1 MTRRARG
8 AVLVAASL
16 LAAGP
21 LIEHAAAAPPP
32 SPKPPKAAA
41 SGEAGPARSTGEKAG
56 PDRIPA
62 SQRSSVLGDDYTTSP
77 DLAWDTSSDA
87 AGFHLLV
94 ADEKSGYAWRTAASL
109 SEPGIET
116 DMWIGNACLADA
128 GHAVVT
134 YAPRTFTN
142 EPRLMARG
150 AFAATVD
157 LTTGKV
163 TKLGHTASLAYFSPG
178 CGADG
183 RAVLSQFSDE
193 TTSKKN
199 ETRLI
204 PVDVRT
210 GKVGKPLTLAGQVTS
225 AVPVDD
231 GWVAADGNRL
241 VKIDQRGQ
249 RRTVAVTG
257 QTPFQLTADSDG
269 GVTFLDRTRAAGKQT
284 AKGQV
289 KRVTADR
296 ISGRSRAGSAAP
308 TLVEGDLTA
317 LDLSRTA
324 TGTVVVTGRAES
336 KAELPAALKNPGGID
351 KDARVSTHGHAAV
364 NAVWA
369 DAVDPR
375 GKSPEELGSRPARID
390 MTHLVTGE
398 KTVFEV
404 TPETEEE
411 AQAKPQGA
419 SAPSPVLSQ
428 PQARTA
434 SATASS
440 STTAAQTLSIG
451 EPESVRTCA
460 VERGNPELQA
470 MQPRPRQ
477 VEWAVDQAIT
487 GTLDQGASR
496 PADWNNTG
504 LPAYSPQALA
514 GGLTAIRSPFAN
526 RRIPSQIMLGITAQE
541 SNMWQASRF
550 AAPGMMGNPLI
561 GNYYGVEYDPSG
573 ATEHVWF
580 IDWTKA
586 DCGYGVTQVTDGMRL
601 AGKEKPGETAKAPL
615 AQKAIALDYAANIA
629 FGVNILAEKWNQVYA
644 AGMQVN
650 DGDPL
655 NIENWTMALWAYNS
669 GFHPESDAGDNAGQ
683 WGLGWTN
690 NPAMPWYKANRL
702 PFLEKQELVCG
713 TMSCSTAYSDDYS
726 HAAHPQDWPYQE
738 KVIGW
743 AARPLSAMDAPGEY
757 VAGYR
762 PAWWT
767 TSENRSRAKPP
778 VDAFCDASNSCDP
791 ALIVSADEHDDS
803 TSPCLRR
810 SDFRCWWTKDVRW
823 KDCSKSECGYELL
836 RFDPG
841 YAPQPNGVAHPNR
854 CTAGLPSGTVVV
866 DNLDAGQPI
875 ASTPERF
882 CQGSASSAGQF
893 SFSFAGGTD
902 SARMDVHQLSGGHL
916 NHMWFS
922 HTAPSHSWPTAVTG
936 TWTAPDSV
944 RGWYRVL
951 VHMPS
956 VSARS
961 QQAKYTVSGT
971 DSSSPQRVAPQPVK
985 RNEWRSLGAFN
996 FTSRAQVS
1004 LSNVTFEGPEKNV
1017 PIAWDAVA
1025 FQPLG
1030 AEPYHVVGMG
1040 DSYASGEGASVDGG
1054 LTYLPETDYE
1064 EEWGS
1069 GKLRN
1074 TCHRSKNAWVR
1085 EAKLPGRSQSVG
1097 EITDAHGSV
1106 ELSFVACSG
1115 ARTYH
1120 VKTGGLWQG
1129 TSLPQVDLGYLD
1141 QNTDLVTLSIGGNDA
1156 RFSDL
1161 FTKCVTGGTPV
1172 EWFEDGFDP
1181 ESAWHCKDGEL
1192 DSINP
1197 DNGKPIETDAGD
1209 TVPTSNLE
1217 TYVPAWID
1225 DSVGPRV
1232 TEVLRQI
1239 KERAPNARVVLMG
1252 YPALLSQSDKT
1263 CMDGGTVEVWNP
1275 ALGIFVPIQLG
1286 LHGDE
1291 QDWLNNTLAP
1301 RLTDRMRQAAQDA
1314 GAEFIDPDSYFTGR
1328 RICDTDQAI
1337 WGLEVLSEGAARAD
1351 STPLM
1356 KSFHPK
1362 TAGAALFARAL
1373 ENGLNS

>member
-1 MTRRARG
+1 MRHHPGRRVRG
-8 AVLVAASL
+8 PALLAAASL
-16 LAAGP
+16 LVAGP
-21 LIEHAAAAPPP
+21 LIEQAVAAPPP
-32 SPKPPKAAA
+32 APPPPKSAAPAREAPTGAAA
-41 SGEAGPARSTGEKAG
+41 AEAAG
-56 PDRIPA
+56 PDRIPEA
-62 SQRSSVLGDDYTTSP
+62 QRRSLLGDGHTNSP

-94 ADEKSGYAWRTAASL
+94 ADEKSGYTWRTAATL
-109 SEPGIET
+109 SEPGFDT
-116 DMWIGNACLADA
+116 DLWIGNACLADA
-128 GHAVVT
+128 THAVVA

-157 LTTGKV
+157 LGTGKV
-163 TKLGHTASLAYFSPG
+163 TKLGHTASLAHFSPG

-204 PVDVRT
+204 PVDART
-210 GKVGKPLTLAGQVTS
+210 GKTGKSLTLAGQVTS
-225 AVPVDD
+225 AVPVDG

-241 VKIDQRGQ
+241 VKIDKRGQ
-249 RRTVAVTG
+249 RRTVAATG

-289 KRVTADR
+289 KRITADR
-296 ISGRSRAGSAAP
+296 ISGKSRSTSGAP

-324 TGTVVVTGRAES
+324 TGTVVVTGRAKS
-336 KAELPAALKNPGGID
+336 KGELPAAVKNPGGID

-375 GKSPEELGSRPARID
+375 GKSPEQLGSRPARID
-390 MTHLVTGE
+390 LTHLVTGK

-404 TPETEEE
+404 TPETEE
-411 AQAKPQGA
+411 ATAKAEPQGA
-419 SAPSPVLSQ
+419 SAPSPVLPQ
-428 PQARTA
+428 PRVTTA
-434 SATASS
+434 SAR
-440 STTAAQTLSIG
+440 TLSIG

-504 LPAYSPQALA
+504 LPAYGPQALA

-541 SNMWQASRF
+541 SNMWQATRY
-550 AAPGMMGNPLI
+550 AAPGMMANPLI
-561 GNYYGVEYDPSG
+561 GNYYGIEYDPAG
-573 ATEHVWF
+573 ETDDEWA
-580 IDWTKA
+580 IDWDKA

-601 AGKEKPGETAKAPL
+601 AGKEKPGETAKTPL
-615 AQKAIALDYAANIA
+615 QQKAIAVDYAANIA

-644 AGMQVN
+644 AGLQVN

-655 NIENWTMALWAYNS
+655 NIENWTMALWAYNTS
-669 GFHPESDAGDNAGQ
+669 FHLKSEAPLNGGQ

-713 TMSCSTAYSDDYS
+713 TTSCSTAYSDDYS

-767 TSENRSRAKPP
+767 SDVNRSKAKPP
-778 VDAFCDASNSCDP
+778 VDTFCDASNACDP
-791 ALIVSADEHDDS
+791 ALIASADKNDES

-810 SDFRCWWTKDVRW
+810 IDFRCWWTEDVRW

-841 YAPQPNGVAHPNR
+841 YAPQPNGAAHPNR
-854 CTAGLPSGTVVV
+854 CTSGLPSGTVVV
-866 DNLDAGQPI
+866 DNLAQGQPI

-882 CQGSASSAGQF
+882 CQGSAASAGD
-893 SFSFAGGTD
+893 FSFAFSGTKD
-902 SARMDVHQLSGGHL
+902 PARMDMHQLSGGYL
-916 NHMWFS
+916 NHTWFS
-922 HTAPSHSWPTAVTG
+922 HTVTSYSSPTSVTG
-936 TWTAPDSV
+936 TWTAPESV
-944 RGWYRVL
+944 RGWHRVL

-961 QQAKYTVSGT
+961 HQAKYAVLGT
-971 DSSSPQRVAPQPVK
+971 DSSSRERVAPQPVK
-985 RNEWRSLGAFN
+985 RNEWRSLGTFD
-996 FTSRAQVS
+996 FTSRAKVS
-1004 LSNVTFEGPEKNV
+1004 LSNVTAETAENL

-1025 FQPLG
+1025 FQPLAG
-1030 AEPYHVVGMG
+1030 KPYHVVGMG
-1040 DSYASGEGASVDGG
+1040 DSYASGEGASADGG
-1054 LTYLPETDYE
+1054 THYLPETDYE

-1069 GKLRN
+1069 GKIRN
-1074 TCHRSKNAWVR
+1074 TCHRSTKAWIR
-1085 EAKLPGRSQSVG
+1085 EARLPGRSQSIG
-1097 EITDAHGSV
+1097 EVTDAHGSI

-1115 ARTYH
+1115 ARSYH
-1120 VKTGGLWQG
+1120 VKTGGVWQG
-1129 TSLPQVDLGYLD
+1129 SSLPQMDLGYLD
-1141 QNTDLVTLSIGGNDA
+1141 QNTSLVTLSIGGNDA
-1156 RFSDL
+1156 RFSDV
-1161 FTKCVTGGTPV
+1161 FNECVTGT
-1172 EWFEDGFDP
+1172 
-1181 ESAWHCKDGEL
+1181 AAHCKDGRL
-1192 DSINP
+1192 KVVDP
-1197 DNGKPIETDAGD
+1197 DTGD
-1209 TVPTSNLE
+1209 KSEASTPNLGDHLPE
-1217 TYVPAWID
+1217 WID
-1225 DSVGPRV
+1225 NTVGPRV
-1232 TEVLRQI
+1232 KATLQQI
-1239 KERAPNARVVLMG
+1239 KARAPQAKIVLMG
-1252 YPALLSQSDKT
+1252 YPALLSPTAS
-1263 CMDGGTVEVWNP
+1263 CMDRGTVFIPNP
-1275 ALGIFVPIQLG
+1275 ANGGETAIHLG
-1286 LHGDE
+1286 LTDGE
-1291 QDWLNNTLAP
+1291 RDWLNSTLAP
-1301 RLTDRMRQAAQDA
+1301 RLTDRMRQAAQETGAVFVNPDA
-1314 GAEFIDPDSYFTGR
+1314 YFADR
-1328 RICDTDQAI
+1328 RICDADAAL
-1337 WGLEVLSEGAARAD
+1337 WGLEFADRARAD
-1351 STPLM
+1351 ETEARKPSM

-1362 TAGAALFARAL
+1362 TAGAALYARAL
-1373 ENGLNS
+1373 EHGLNP